1 MIMKGNRCLPGHKG
15 WGRDETMK
23 VWFCVYVKV
32 SQAVLF
38 NMCSL
43 LYVKYLLLL
52 LQLFR
57 NVSA

>member
-1 MIMKGNRCLPGHKG
+1 MIMKGNHCLLGHKG

-32 SQAVLF
+32 SQSVLF

-43 LYVKYLLLL
+43 LNVKYLLLL